1 MPFASRGGFLAQP
14 TAAGNTRRTG
24 TASTNS
30 SQTWTVNGSGAV
42 TDTSIKKYGTAS
54 MNLALQSDE
63 IAASGADFLA
73 FGTGDFC
80 VEWWMYIDSMTGHGA
95 SCDLLALNQ
104 TGGMNLRIARKKN
117 TDGLSSVN
125 PKYFHVAQRN
135 IKDMEAW
142 DMTTGSSDTGNWTT
156 GQWYYCVFQR
166 KSADTSF
173 WRNGVLKTVSHTNS
187 GGVDTVDFAS
197 NTGSSTVYLG
207 TQTGAS
213 NGVGPV
219 HIDEICFSNSWR
231 YADPSS
237 DLDSLPSGPFTVDQ
251 YTTQLLHMDGSN
263 GGTSFANATS

>member
-1 MPFASRGGFLAQP
+1 MPFASRGGLFAQP
-14 TAAGNTRRTG
+14 APLAGNTRRVG
-24 TASTNS
+24 TASTNA

-80 VEWWMYIDSMTGHGA
+80 VEWWMYINSMTGHGA
-95 SCDLLALNQ
+95 SCDLLALDQ
-104 TGGMNLRIARKKN
+104 SGGMNLRIARKKN
-117 TDGLSSVN
+117 TDGLSSAN

-142 DMTTGSSDTGNWTT
+142 DMTTGTSGANWTT

-166 KSADTSF
+166 KDSATAF
-173 WRNGVLKTVSHTNS
+173 WLDGVLKTVSDVNS

-197 NTGSSTVYLG
+197 NSGSRVVYIG

-231 YADPSS
+231 YADQSS
-237 DLDSLPSGPFTVDQ
+237 DLDSVPSASFTVDQ
-251 YTTQLLHMDGSN
+251 YTTQLLHMDGAN
-263 GGTSFANATS
+263 NGTSFTNATT